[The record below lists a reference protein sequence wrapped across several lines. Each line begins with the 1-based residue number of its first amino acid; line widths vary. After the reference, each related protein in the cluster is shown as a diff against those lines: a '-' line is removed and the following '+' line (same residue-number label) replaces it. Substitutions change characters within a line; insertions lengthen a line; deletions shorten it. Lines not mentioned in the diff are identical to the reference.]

1 MSPTKRAI
9 DLLVCGL
16 GLLLVLPLL
25 LLIPLL
31 IKLDDGGPIF
41 FRQERIGRGG
51 RPFRMWKFRSMR
63 AATRPPRNLTVQGD
77 PRITR
82 VGRWLREL
90 KLDELPQLVHV
101 LTGQMTLV
109 GPRPEVAEYVRLYSP
124 EQRRVLEL
132 VPGITSPA
140 SLRFWD
146 EAEILARTNDP
157 EDTYIHQIMPEKIR
171 IDLEYV
177 KRLTP
182 WSDIRLIGRTVTQ
195 MWPKSRP
202 LLRSLMLRYRR
213 PAIVAV
219 HLLLIALGYRAAFEL
234 RFDFALDA
242 ETKRLYW
249 VTLPVL
255 ALARLVPY
263 SRYGVFRGYWRHA
276 GMEDLVAL
284 CKAGTVGSIVF
295 VAAIVSL
302 GRFDAMPR
310 SVLVLEWVVTF
321 YLAGGVRFAVRYLRE
336 LWSREGGDAGR
347 RTLVVGTGDRAE
359 ELLREVHHEPK
370 RKLKI
375 VGLVAE
381 RPAGHGRSLRG
392 ERILGSLD
400 DIVTLVTRH
409 RIEFIVMALDQPS
422 QELTRRVVTA
432 CLHAR
437 VEFKVLPSLADLL
450 DGSVRI
456 DHLRNV
462 SIEDLLGRPPVQL
475 DLALVGP
482 TIRDQ
487 VVLVTGGAGSIGSEL
502 ARQIATLRPRTL
514 VLFDQ
519 AESALYFTALE
530 LSELAPGIQ
539 VATIVGDITDHRRVI
554 EVFSRWRPNY
564 VIHAAA
570 YKHVPMMEDNV
581 IEAVRNNV
589 LGTLQVANASAMW
602 GADRF
607 VLISTDKAVRP
618 ASIMGAT
625 KRIAERLVLGLPSLQ
640 RSAVDFRAVRFGNV
654 LGSAGSVVPLFE
666 RQVASRRAVTV
677 THPDVERYFMTIR
690 EAAQLVLEAG
700 ALHEGRGRITMLE
713 MGQPVRILDLAQRLI
728 RLAGLEPH
736 VDVPIVFTGLRPG
749 EKLREELMSELE
761 ETVPTAV
768 QKIRVVRGEER
779 NTAAIAQ
786 GLARLARALAVG
798 SPADLLAAIRE
809 MVPEGVPPLGLEPSE
824 EPEPLVDLVMSQVD
838 YGPRDPSPIPIVENV
853 R

>member
-1 MSPTKRAI
+1 MTPAKRAI
-9 DLLVCGL
+9 DILVCGL
-16 GLLLVLPLL
+16 GLLFLLPLF

-31 IKLDDGGPIF
+31 IKLDDGGPVF
-41 FRQERIGRGG
+41 FRQERIGRRGK
-51 RPFRMWKFRSMR
+51 PFSMWKFRSMR
-63 AATRPPRNLTVQGD
+63 VASEPQRNLTVRGD
-77 PRITR
+77 GRITR

-101 LTGQMTLV
+101 LTGKMTLV
-109 GPRPEVAEYVRLYSP
+109 GPRPEVAEYVRLYTT

-146 EAEILARTNDP
+146 EAAILGRTHDP
-157 EDTYIHQIMPEKIR
+157 EDTYIRQIMPEKIR

-177 KRLTP
+177 RRLTP
-182 WSDIRLIGRTVTQ
+182 WSDIRLICRTVMQ
-195 MWPKSRP
+195 LWPKSRP
-202 LLRSLMLRYRR
+202 LFRLLVLRYRR
-213 PAIVAV
+213 PVIVALHV
-219 HLLLIALGYRAAFEL
+219 LLIALGYRAAFEL
-234 RFDFALDA
+234 RFDFQVSA
-242 ETKRLYW
+242 ENVQLYW
-249 VTLPVL
+249 LTLPL
-255 ALARLVPY
+255 LILARLIPY
-263 SRYGVFRGYWRHA
+263 ARYGVFQGYWRHA
-276 GMEDLVAL
+276 GMEDLVGL
-284 CKAGTVGSIVF
+284 CKAGTVGSLVF
-295 VAAIVSL
+295 VAAILVY
-302 GRFDAMPR
+302 GRFDGMPR
-310 SVLVLEWVVTF
+310 SILVLEWGVTI

-336 LWSREGGDAGR
+336 HLSREGGDGGR
-347 RTLVVGTGDRAE
+347 RTLVVGVGDRAE
-359 ELLREVHHEPK
+359 ELLREIHHGAK
-370 RKLKI
+370 RQLR
-375 VGLVAE
+375 VLGLVTE
-381 RPAGHGRSLRG
+381 HPVGNGRSLRG
-392 ERILGSLD
+392 ERVLGMID

-409 RIEFIVMALDQPS
+409 RIEFIVIALDHPS
-422 QELTRRVVTA
+422 EELSRKVVTA

-437 VEFKVLPSLADLL
+437 VDFKVLPSLNDLL

-482 TIRDQ
+482 SIRDR

-519 AESALYFTALE
+519 AESALYFTVLE
-530 LSELAPGIQ
+530 IAELAPGIR
-539 VATIVGDITDHRRVI
+539 VVPVVGDITDPRCVVD
-554 EVFSRWRPNY
+554 VFSRWRPEY

-589 LGTLQVANASAMW
+589 LGTLQVANASATW
-602 GADRF
+602 GAEQF

-625 KRIAERLVLGLPSLQ
+625 KRIAERLVLGLPSLR
-640 RSAVDFRAVRFGNV
+640 RSSVDFRAVRFGNV

-700 ALHEGRGRITMLE
+700 ALDEAQGRITMLE
-713 MGQPVRILDLAQRLI
+713 MGDPVRILDLAERLI

-736 VDVPIVFTGLRPG
+736 EEVPIVFTGLRPG
-749 EKLREELMSELE
+749 EKLREELMSDLE
-761 ETVPTAV
+761 ATVPTAV
-768 QKIRVVRGEER
+768 AKIRIVRGQER
-779 NTAAIAQ
+779 DAARIAR
-786 GLARLARALAVG
+786 GLGRLARALAIG
-798 SPADLLAAIRE
+798 DADALLAAIQE
-809 MVPEGVPPLGLEPSE
+809 MVPEGVPPLSTRRSGEHESIPEAGGLEVEFARPTAVS
-824 EPEPLVDLVMSQVD
+824 
-838 YGPRDPSPIPIVENV
+838 IAENV
-853 R
+853 S